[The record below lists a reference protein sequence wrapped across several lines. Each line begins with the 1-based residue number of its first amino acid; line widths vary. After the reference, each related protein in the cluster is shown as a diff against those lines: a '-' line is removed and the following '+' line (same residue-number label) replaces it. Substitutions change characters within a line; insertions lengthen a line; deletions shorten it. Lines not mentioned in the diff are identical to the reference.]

1 MVVEAARIRLHNS
14 LSRIGLHAQQRR
26 TQKAASTHGAIC
38 SLVAIFSSDVQ
49 KRGVNVEATGS
60 LTLPGPN
67 QNLTSMI
74 EDYERKLIVL
84 ALEAAGGHQRRAAAS
99 LGIRPTTLSEKLRRL
114 GLRQR
119 RKRFSAEQSLQ
130 PAGALR

>member
-1 MVVEAARIRLHNS
+1 MS
-14 LSRIGLHAQQRR
+14 
-26 TQKAASTHGAIC
+26 STM
-38 SLVAIFSSDVQ
+38 
-49 KRGVNVEATGS
+49 
-60 LTLPGPN
+60 LPGPN

-74 EDYERKLIVL
+74 EDYERRLIVL

-119 RKRFSAEQSLQ
+119 RKRVTAEQSMPLT
-130 PAGALR
+130 AALR

>member
-1 MVVEAARIRLHNS
+1 M
-14 LSRIGLHAQQRR
+14 
-26 TQKAASTHGAIC
+26 
-38 SLVAIFSSDVQ
+38 
-49 KRGVNVEATGS
+49 EATGS

-119 RKRFSAEQSLQ
+119 RKRVSLEQSLQ
-130 PAGALR
+130 PVGALR

>member
-1 MVVEAARIRLHNS
+1 VNISSSVTMP
-14 LSRIGLHAQQRR
+14 
-26 TQKAASTHGAIC
+26 GAN
-38 SLVAIFSSDVQ
+38 Q
-49 KRGVNVEATGS
+49 S
-60 LTLPGPN
+60 LTSL
-67 QNLTSMI
+67 I

-119 RKRFSAEQSLQ
+119 RKRVETEEALQ
-130 PAGALR
+130 LTTALR

>member
-1 MVVEAARIRLHNS
+1 M
-14 LSRIGLHAQQRR
+14 
-26 TQKAASTHGAIC
+26 
-38 SLVAIFSSDVQ
+38 
-49 KRGVNVEATGS
+49 EATAS
-60 LTLPGPN
+60 VTLPGPN

-74 EDYERKLIVL
+74 EDYERRLIVL

-119 RKRFSAEQSLQ
+119 RKRFSVEQPQQ
-130 PAGALR
+130 PMGALR

>member
-1 MVVEAARIRLHNS
+1 MSNTLE
-14 LSRIGLHAQQRR
+14 
-26 TQKAASTHGAIC
+26 
-38 SLVAIFSSDVQ
+38 
-49 KRGVNVEATGS
+49 
-60 LTLPGPN
+60 LPGPN
-67 QNLTSMI
+67 RSLGSLV

-119 RKRFSAEQSLQ
+119 RKRVAAGEAGPQSEELQ
-130 PAGALR
+130 LSTALR

>member
-1 MVVEAARIRLHNS
+1 M
-14 LSRIGLHAQQRR
+14 
-26 TQKAASTHGAIC
+26 
-38 SLVAIFSSDVQ
+38 SSSV
-49 KRGVNVEATGS
+49 TM
-60 LTLPGPN
+60 PGPN
-67 QNLTSMI
+67 QSLTSLI

-119 RKRFSAEQSLQ
+119 RKRVETEEALQ
-130 PAGALR
+130 LTTALR

>member
-1 MVVEAARIRLHNS
+1 M
-14 LSRIGLHAQQRR
+14 
-26 TQKAASTHGAIC
+26 
-38 SLVAIFSSDVQ
+38 
-49 KRGVNVEATGS
+49 EATGS

-67 QNLTSMI
+67 QSLTSMI
-74 EDYERKLIVL
+74 EDYERKLITL

-119 RKRFSAEQSLQ
+119 RKRVTAAEPMQ
-130 PAGALR
+130 PVGALR

>member
-1 MVVEAARIRLHNS
+1 M
-14 LSRIGLHAQQRR
+14 
-26 TQKAASTHGAIC
+26 
-38 SLVAIFSSDVQ
+38 SSSV
-49 KRGVNVEATGS
+49 TM
-60 LTLPGPN
+60 PGPN
-67 QNLTSMI
+67 QSLQSLI

-119 RKRFSAEQSLQ
+119 RKRVETEDMQLS
-130 PAGALR
+130 PALR

>member
-1 MVVEAARIRLHNS
+1 ME
-14 LSRIGLHAQQRR
+14 
-26 TQKAASTHGAIC
+26 ST
-38 SLVAIFSSDVQ
+38 S
-49 KRGVNVEATGS
+49 S

-67 QNLTSMI
+67 QSLTSMI
-74 EDYERKLIVL
+74 DEYERRLILL

-119 RKRFSAEQSLQ
+119 KKRLSYDQDMQ
-130 PAGALR
+130 PAAALR

>member
-1 MVVEAARIRLHNS
+1 METN
-14 LSRIGLHAQQRR
+14 GP
-26 TQKAASTHGAIC
+26 
-38 SLVAIFSSDVQ
+38 
-49 KRGVNVEATGS
+49 
-60 LTLPGPN
+60 TLPGPN

-74 EDYERKLIVL
+74 EDYERRLIVL

-119 RKRFSAEQSLQ
+119 RKRALLDPHMQAAGSL
-130 PAGALR
+130 R